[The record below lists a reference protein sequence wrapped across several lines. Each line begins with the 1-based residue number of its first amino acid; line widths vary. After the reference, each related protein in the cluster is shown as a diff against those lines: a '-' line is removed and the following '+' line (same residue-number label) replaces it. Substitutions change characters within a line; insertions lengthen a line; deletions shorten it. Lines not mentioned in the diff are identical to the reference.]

1 MAQEPQKQHWDYLLL
16 VVSVSLVGLGLVMVL
31 SASSALAQQR
41 YNDPYFFFRPQLLYA
56 MMGVVIML
64 VTKNIPYQWYCRWAY
79 PILFATLV
87 LLVLVFVPGI
97 GFKAGGANRWVRL
110 VGFSFQPSELAKL
123 SLVIYLAYSLAAKHD
138 KIKTLAYGL
147 VPHLVVLALL
157 VGLVVVE
164 PDLGSAALMVMIAFV
179 MFFVAGVPISYLG
192 ALVVAAIPLLYVAI
206 AHSPYR
212 LKRIT
217 AFISPWDDPLGTGY
231 HIIHSFMAFASGGL
245 TGLGPGAGQQKLFF
259 LPEPHTDFIFSVV
272 GEELGF
278 IGVAFIAL
286 LFLVLVGR
294 GISIAL
300 NAYEIQ
306 GTYLSLGMT
315 LILGLQA
322 FMNMAVV
329 VGLLPTKG
337 LILPFFSYGGSA
349 MLVNFAALGI
359 IMSVAT
365 QGRGETVKKA
375 KVHHV

>member
-1 MAQEPQKQHWDYLLL
+1 MAQEQPKQNWDYILLL
-16 VVSVSLVGLGLVMVL
+16 VSVSLVGLGLVMVL

-41 YNDPYFFFRPQLLYA
+41 YQDPYYFFRPQLLYA
-56 MMGVVIML
+56 MLGVAVML
-64 VTKNIPYQWYCRWAY
+64 VTKNIPYQWYCRSAY
-79 PILFATLV
+79 LFLFTTLI

-97 GFKAGGANRWVRL
+97 GYKAGGANRWVRL
-110 VGFSFQPSELAKL
+110 VAFSFQPSELAKL
-123 SLVIYLAYSLAAKHD
+123 SLVIYLSYSLAAKHD
-138 KIKTLAYGL
+138 RIKTLAYGL
-147 VPHLVVLALL
+147 VPHLMVLAVL
-157 VGLVVVE
+157 VGLVIIE
-164 PDLGSAALMVMIAFV
+164 PDLGSAATMVLIAFI

-192 ALVVAAIPLLYVAI
+192 ALVVAAVPLLYVAI
-206 AHSPYR
+206 VHSPYR

-278 IGVAFIAL
+278 VGVAVIAL

-294 GISIAL
+294 GISVAL

-315 LILGLQA
+315 LIIGLQA

-349 MLVNFAALGI
+349 MLVNFACLGI

-375 KVHHV
+375 KVRNV

>member
-1 MAQEPQKQHWDYLLL
+1 MAQEPQKQSWDYLLL
-16 VVSVSLVGLGLVMVL
+16 LVSVSLLGLGLVMVL

-41 YNDPYFFFRPQLLYA
+41 YNDPYFFFRPQLFAA
-56 MMGVVIML
+56 MLGLIIML
-64 VTKNIPYQWYCRWAY
+64 VTKNIPYQWYCRTAY
-79 PILFATLV
+79 LFLFTTLA
-87 LLVLVFVPGI
+87 LLILVFVPGI
-97 GFKAGGANRWVRL
+97 GHKAGGANRWVRL
-110 VGFSFQPSELAKL
+110 LGVSFQPSELAKL
-123 SLVIYLAYSLAAKHD
+123 SLVIYLSYSLAAKHD

-147 VPHLVVLALL
+147 VPHLVVLGIL
-157 VGLVVVE
+157 VGLVIVE
-164 PDLGSAALMVMIAFV
+164 PDLGSAAIMVLIAFI
-179 MFFVAGVPISYLG
+179 MFFVAGVPISYL
-192 ALVVAAIPLLYVAI
+192 ATLVLAAVPLLYVAI

-278 IGVAFIAL
+278 VGVAFVAV
-286 LFLVLVGR
+286 LFLILIGR
-294 GISIAL
+294 GISVAL
-300 NAYEIQ
+300 NAYDIQ

-315 LILGLQA
+315 LIIGLQA

-349 MLVNFAALGI
+349 MLVNFACLGI

-365 QGRGETVKKA
+365 QGRSESVKKA
-375 KVHHV
+375 RVKNV